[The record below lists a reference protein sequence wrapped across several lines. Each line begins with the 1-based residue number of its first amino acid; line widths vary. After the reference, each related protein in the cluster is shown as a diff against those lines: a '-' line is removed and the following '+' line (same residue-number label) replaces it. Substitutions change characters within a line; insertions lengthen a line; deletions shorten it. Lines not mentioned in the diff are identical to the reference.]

1 MEINKKLVSLPND
14 WNKYLSD
21 EMEKDYFK
29 NLVSYLSNKYETS
42 VIFPPID
49 NIYDALKY
57 VTIDS
62 VRFVLFGQDPYYR
75 RGQANGLAFS
85 LNKGV
90 KLTPS
95 LKNIFKEI
103 SLEYV
108 YPIPNSG
115 DLTPLAK
122 QNVLLLNTVLTVEE
136 GKPASHKN
144 LGWDLFTSR
153 IIQEIEKRRD
163 NVIYLLLG
171 NDALKKEKDIIHK
184 NNIVY
189 AGHPSPLNTSKDKP
203 FINSNCFI
211 KVNKLLKKYYNE
223 EINFNLLNLE

>member
-1 MEINKKLVSLPND
+1 MKINKKLVSLPND

-21 EMEKDYFK
+21 EMEKNYFK

-49 NIYDALKY
+49 NIYEALKY

-75 RGQANGLAFS
+75 LGQANGLAFS

-103 SLEYV
+103 SLEYF

-153 IIQEIEKRRD
+153 IIQEIEKRR
-163 NVIYLLLG
+163 
-171 NDALKKEKDIIHK
+171 HK

-203 FINSNCFI
+203 FVNSNCFI
-211 KVNKLLKKYYNE
+211 KVNQLLKKYYNE